1 MKLILCRR
9 CQDIVK
15 ALPEWR
21 SCSCGKSKARYI
33 DDLHAEYM
41 GPCIPIG
48 LDNNSMLL
56 AIRVRPKTGLG
67 SGFKAFVIP
76 EVCKTFTR
84 IANGRIT

>member
-9 CQDIVK
+9 CHDVVK

-41 GPCIPIG
+41 GPCIPLG
-48 LDNNSMLL
+48 LDNKSMLL
-56 AIRVRPKTGLG
+56 AIRVRPANGLG

-76 EVCKTFTR
+76 ENCDTFAC
-84 IANGRIT
+84 ISEEGMA